1 MDSSSNQPG
10 AQMPQQSSYTP
21 PPPPPPPQKK
31 GFNWLAC
38 CGITCLVLIV
48 IGALLF
54 WGCWQFISPF
64 VGMGVEMAKVGESV
78 TSTDATT
85 IRSAAV
91 DVSTT
96 DLVDTTNVFEDQWLA
111 LEGVITGDFG
121 GGAQFSSGS
130 FNAEDA
136 TQYTLEDN
144 IIVLDMSQAPR
155 VALAGDR
162 LRAYGK
168 IAVMDM
174 TEMEKMPLVG
184 QAIKQEMQNDPEMA
198 KTMKMIFFIAKEV
211 EAVEENSGGTE
222 EDAPAEESGGWVD

>member
-1 MDSSSNQPG
+1 MDSSSNDPG
-10 AQMPQQSSYTP
+10 TQMPQQSSYTP

-64 VGMGVEMAKVGESV
+64 VGMGVEMAQVGESV
-78 TSTDATT
+78 TSTDITT

-96 DLVDTTNVFEDQWLA
+96 DLVDTTNVFEGQWLA
-111 LEGVITGDFG
+111 LEGEIIGDFG
-121 GGAQFSSGS
+121 GSAQFSSGN

-174 TEMEKMPLVG
+174 GEMGKMPFVG
-184 QAIKQEMQNDPEMA
+184 QAIEEEMQKDPEMA
-198 KTMKMIFFIAKEV
+198 KNMRMIFFIAKEV
-211 EAVEENSGGTE
+211 EAVAGDSGESAGEEPV
-222 EDAPAEESGGWVD
+222 EDSEGWVN